1 MRACACACACVCVRV
16 FVVRWH
22 WLVLSIQVIFPLTHL
37 PVKILL
43 SPFAQS
49 LHHNTTNEQAN
60 RWFFMPG
67 FLLTSRRVVRFS
79 VLLVRCHFC
88 QMLTEEELVHLFL
101 VIHPPLA
108 HSHSRAP
115 LLLLF
120 TPLSF
125 CLVPQPHKTGFIVAC
140 HLCSTRSGCFFAR
153 YLPQST
159 SLCFTCQPNLSL
171 VNSHHV

>member
-1 MRACACACACVCVRV
+1 MCVCVCLCVRACVCCALALARSLNTSH
-16 FVVRWH
+16 FPFDSPARQNTVV
-22 WLVLSIQVIFPLTHL
+22 S
-37 PVKILL
+37 
-43 SPFAQS
+43 FAQS

-153 YLPQST
+153 HLPQST